1 MISLSGEYG
10 WKFTSEKGW
19 YIEPQA
25 QLQYSYVTSADYTT
39 SQNSKVDLDAINS
52 LIGRVGFRAGKDFAA
67 EYPITAYIRGDVM
80 HEFLGDQ
87 DISAFDNTGRLDTTY
102 ENDDTWYNVGVG
114 LSVMS
119 SQNTYFFIE
128 GEQSFGADN
137 EDTYTVAGG
146 FRPNF

>member
-1 MISLSGEYG
+1 
-10 WKFTSEKGW
+10 
-19 YIEPQA
+19 
-25 QLQYSYVTSADYTT
+25 
-39 SQNSKVDLDAINS
+39 
-52 LIGRVGFRAGKDFAA
+52 
-67 EYPITAYIRGDVM
+67 M

-87 DISAFDNTGRLDTTY
+87 DISAFDNTGTLDTTY

-128 GEQSFGADN
+128 REQSFGADN

-146 FRPNF
+146 FRHNF